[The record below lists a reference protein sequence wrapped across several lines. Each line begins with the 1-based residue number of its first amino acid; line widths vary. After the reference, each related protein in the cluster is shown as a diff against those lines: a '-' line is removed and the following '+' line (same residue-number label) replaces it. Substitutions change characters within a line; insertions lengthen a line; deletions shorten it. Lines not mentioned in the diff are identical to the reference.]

1 MPISL
6 LRGTLALGFLCLTA
20 CAPPSSNPPLA
31 ASSTAKAQSSLRSIR
46 VDPTTGLTF
55 LSVPVRFRALVST
68 ASGEPQLLTRDNWA
82 SSLKQ
87 KGQVQVYIVQ
97 TPDFFE
103 VVEQELPRARR
114 DFNSLNEAI
123 ACANR
128 LYGDWPIVSM
138 EPLDA
143 L

>member
-1 MPISL
+1 MHVLL
-6 LRGTLALGFLCLTA
+6 LRGTLALALLCLTA
-20 CAPPSSNPPLA
+20 CATPGSNAPLA
-31 ASSTAKAQSSLRSIR
+31 ASSRTKTQPSQRWQR
-46 VDPTTGLTF
+46 VDASTGFTF
-55 LSVPVRFRALVST
+55 LSVPVNYRTLVST
-68 ASGEPQLLTRDNWA
+68 SSSQAYRLTRENWS

-97 TPDFFE
+97 TPDFYE

-114 DFNSLNEAI
+114 DFNTLNEAI